1 MYRRSV
7 FRFGFGNY
15 ENLNESILFSVHSH
29 DGELYICLTCDTK
42 LIKNIFHAKQLSI
55 NLVLKNFQFSFR
67 LFVGLRVLVSRRI
80 LLKKISIITKGQS
93 PKLKGSICNIPNF

>member
-1 MYRRSV
+1 MVYKIEFRHRFKKVLFMYVCIVYNRCMYRRSV

-42 LIKNIFHAKQLSI
+42 LRKNVFHAKQLSI
-55 NLVLKNFQFSFR
+55 NLDYS
-67 LFVGLRVLVSRRI
+67 
-80 LLKKISIITKGQS
+80 
-93 PKLKGSICNIPNF
+93 